1 MQKKLRD
8 MASSIEKIEAL
19 AEKYNLSYTV
29 KEAIIQIS
37 KDAYIQGHNDC
48 YKQLK
53 EFGKLKE

>member
-1 MQKKLRD
+1 

-19 AEKYNLSYTV
+19 AEKYNLSHTI
-29 KEAIIQIS
+29 KEAIRKIS
-37 KDAYIQGHNDC
+37 SESYIQGHNDC